1 MTDREPSHEA
11 ARLYRE
17 LAEILAE
24 ILVADLREFPE
35 SNGIPSPDDVEPGS
49 DTSGRPRP

>member
-1 MTDREPSHEA
+1 MTDSEPSHEA

-24 ILVADLREFPE
+24 ILVADMRESPE
-35 SNGIPSPDDVEPGS
+35 HNGIPSPDDVESGS
-49 DTSGRPRP
+49 DTSGGPRP